1 MTGLIFDPIQKRRLM
16 NPRESPGKSSK
27 RSLSMG
33 NRHESWL
40 KSFNKRTLG
49 ATSLCDFS
57 ECNGCLTQNG
67 NNWQCNTGRSVYTIY
82 NCSNTPPANMLCSDI
97 I

>member
-1 MTGLIFDPIQKRRLM
+1 MVEFIFNTRSERLTN
-16 NPRESPGKSSK
+16 NPRQSIGSNKNYAI
-27 RSLSMG
+27 
-33 NRHESWL
+33 NRHASWQQ
-40 KSFNKRTLG
+40 SFNKRTLG